1 MVTGRGAPDEWRLEA
16 AAAEAGD
23 RPALVAAGR
32 TWTWRELAA
41 DAAREREALADAG
54 VVPSETA
61 IRATLDAHPTPATV
75 IRLLALFE
83 AGVCAVPLPPGLPEE
98 ARAER
103 LRALGAHLD
112 LETGVR
118 VDPDPA
124 AGSGAWR
131 ARPCGAGR
139 HPLAVLFTSGSS
151 GTPRAV
157 ELSREAFSASAA
169 ASARHLGWRPGDRWL
184 CCLPLFHVGGL
195 SIVTRCLLGR
205 RTVVLADGFDAVTV
219 AAMVERESVSL
230 ASFVPTMLHRL
241 FELEPEWTPPAGL
254 RAVLLGGAPA
264 SEQLWRE
271 IERRGLRA
279 LSTYGMTETCSQ
291 VATGTRDAPRRLVPL
306 DGVRLRIRSGRIE
319 VAGPMLAT
327 RVRAGGDEEPF
338 TPDGYLRCGDLGRIE
353 SGSLE
358 VLGRSDRTILTG
370 GENVAPAEVETV
382 LERHPGIRRAVVFGV
397 PDEEWGQVVG
407 AALEPTDAPVPAEE
421 LRDWLAGRLAGHQ
434 RPRRVA
440 WLTELPLTPTGKVD
454 RAAAERAG
462 SVRAS
467 VL

>member
-1 MVTGRGAPDEWRLEA
+1 MVSGSGTPDSWSPA
-16 AAAEAGD
+16 AAASEAGD
-23 RPALVAAGR
+23 RPALVAGGR

-41 DAAREREALADAG
+41 DVARERETLAGAG
-54 VVPSETA
+54 VTRD
-61 IRATLDAHPTPATV
+61 RAPAPAVLDAHPTPSTV

-83 AGVCAVPLPPGLPEE
+83 AGACAVPLPPGLP
-98 ARAER
+98 ADVRAAR

-112 LETGVR
+112 LETGAR
-118 VDPDPA
+118 ADEDPGA
-124 AGSGAWR
+124 AGVWR
-131 ARPCGAGR
+131 VRPGSAGR
-139 HPLAVLFTSGSS
+139 HALAILFTSGSS

-157 ELSREAFSASAA
+157 ELSREAFAASAT

-205 RTVVLADGFDAVTV
+205 RTVVLADGFDAEAV
-219 AAMVERESVSL
+219 AASVERESVTL

-241 FELEPEWTPPAGL
+241 FELEPAWTPPAGL

-264 SEQLWRE
+264 SERLWEE
-271 IERRGLRA
+271 IERRGLGA

-291 VATGTRDAPRRLVPL
+291 VATGTRDAPRRLAPL
-306 DGVRLRIRSGRIE
+306 DGVRLRIRGGRIE

-327 RVRAGGDEEPF
+327 RVQVADDEEPPF
-338 TPDGYLRCGDLGRIE
+338 APDGYLRCGDLGRIE
-353 SGSLE
+353 DGALE
-358 VLGRSDRTILTG
+358 VLGRADRTILTG
-370 GENVAPAEVETV
+370 GENVAPAEVEAV
-382 LERHPGIRRAVVFGV
+382 LVRHPGIRRAVVFGV
-397 PDEEWGQVVG
+397 PDEEWGQLVG
-407 AALEPTDAPVPAEE
+407 AALEPADAPVPADE
-421 LRDWLAGRLAGHQ
+421 LREWLADRLAGHQ

-462 SVRAS
+462 LGRTSAI
-467 VL
+467 